1 MHNNPGVDDP
11 LLRAILEMRE
21 YVDEWIDQEKRRVGE
36 WAEVGAR
43 DGDLASTA
51 EVGGHGHGGTPASAA
66 ARGETRTGDGDRGTK
81 SVPVAPRAFV
91 VPPATDRRGPGR
103 DADADDPRKRLD
115 ALAKRLDGRIG
126 RPQGPA
132 GDGS

>member
-1 MHNNPGVDDP
+1 MPDITENDDP

-21 YVDEWIDQEKRRVGE
+21 YVDGWIDQGKRRVDE
-36 WAEVGAR
+36 WAEETSH
-43 DGDLASTA
+43 DGNLAATA
-51 EVGGHGHGGTPASAA
+51 EVGGLRHGGTSSPAA
-66 ARGETRTGDGDRGTK
+66 AWRGKRAEGGDRGAR
-81 SVPVAPRAFV
+81 PAPDATRAFV

-115 ALAKRLDGRIG
+115 ALAKRLDGRIV

-132 GDGS
+132 ADGS

>member
-1 MHNNPGVDDP
+1 MHDIPKIDDP

-21 YVDEWIDQEKRRVGE
+21 YVDGLIDQEKRRVGE
-36 WAEVGAR
+36 WAEETAR
-43 DGDLASTA
+43 DGDLAATA
-51 EVGGHGHGGTPASAA
+51 EVGGPRHGGASASAA
-66 ARGETRTGDGDRGTK
+66 ARGEKRTEGGDRGAR
-81 SVPVAPRAFV
+81 PAPAAPRAFV
-91 VPPATDRRGPGR
+91 APPAADRRGPGR

-132 GDGS
+132 ADGS